1 MFVLLFFFSSRRR
14 HTICALVT
22 GVQTCALPIWPGRV
36 VFKEEG
42 IMRHMEVKG
51 AVRAAIVFS
60 AGFSAL
66 ALAAP
71 AWAQDSGT
79 PDSSDQRDD
88 SSVTSDDQD
97 AAGKEIIVTGLA
109 ASLQRAIENKRS
121 EEHQSELQSLTR
133 LSYAAFC
140 LK

>member
-1 MFVLLFFFSSRRR
+1 
-14 HTICALVT
+14 
-22 GVQTCALPIWPGRV
+22 
-36 VFKEEG
+36 
-42 IMRHMEVKG
+42 MRHMEVKG

-79 PDSSDQRDD
+79 QDSSDQRDD

-97 AAGKEIIVTGLA
+97 AAGKEIIVTGFE
-109 ASLQRAIENKRS
+109 ASLQRAIEN
-121 EEHQSELQSLTR
+121 TR
-133 LSYAAFC
+133 NLDVISDGIAAEGLGRASC
-140 LK
+140 RERVCQ

>member
-1 MFVLLFFFSSRRR
+1 
-14 HTICALVT
+14 
-22 GVQTCALPIWPGRV
+22 
-36 VFKEEG
+36 
-42 IMRHMEVKG
+42 MRHMEVKG

-88 SSVTSDDQD
+88 SSVTSDAQD
-97 AAGKEIIVTGLA
+97 AAGKEIIATGFA
-109 ASLQRAIENKRS
+109 ARLQRAIENKRNLDVIS
-121 EEHQSELQSLTR
+121 HVP
-133 LSYAAFC
+133 AAAHTG
-140 LK
+140 KSPTPNHPPPPPPAPRPP

>member
-1 MFVLLFFFSSRRR
+1 
-14 HTICALVT
+14 
-22 GVQTCALPIWPGRV
+22 
-36 VFKEEG
+36 
-42 IMRHMEVKG
+42 MRHMEVKG

-79 PDSSDQRDD
+79 QDSSDQRDD

-97 AAGKEIIVTGLA
+97 AAGKEIIVTGFA
-109 ASLQRAIENKRS
+109 ASLQRAIENKRNLDVIS
-121 EEHQSELQSLTR
+121 DGIAAEDIGKYPEQNIAESLQRVTGVQISRNLGEGQFMSVR
-133 LSYAAFC
+133 GQIGSASCRERVCPYV
-140 LK
+140 